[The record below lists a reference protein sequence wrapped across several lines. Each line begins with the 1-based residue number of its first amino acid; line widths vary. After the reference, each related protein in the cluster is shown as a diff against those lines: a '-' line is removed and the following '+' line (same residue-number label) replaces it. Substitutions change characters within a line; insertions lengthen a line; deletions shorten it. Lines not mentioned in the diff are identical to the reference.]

1 MKTIVFCDDNP
12 MVRKLIA
19 IAMRSCDYRIL
30 FAEDGQECL
39 QLSRSAKP
47 DLVVT
52 DLAMPNM
59 NGVQLFD
66 ALALEPDLKSIPVI
80 FLSALT
86 GTDLTGLA
94 KARPAYS
101 MIVKPF
107 SPIEL
112 RAQIA
117 AVFES

>member
-1 MKTIVFCDDNP
+1 MKTIVICDDSP

-19 IAMRSCDYRIL
+19 VAMRDCDYRIL
-30 FAEDGQECL
+30 IAEDGQEGL
-39 QLSRSAKP
+39 QLSRSEKP

-66 ALALEPDLKSIPVI
+66 ALRLEPDLKSIPVI
-80 FLSALT
+80 FLTALT
-86 GTDLTGLA
+86 GTDLIGLA
-94 KARPAYS
+94 QARPVHSIIA
-101 MIVKPF
+101 KPF
-107 SPIEL
+107 SPGEL